1 MKSYSIE
8 VTKAAEKALLALPAD
23 ILPEIDACILGLAT
37 TPRPDGCKKLRGM
50 DNLYRVRVR
59 NYRIVYQ
66 VIDRKLVIVIVVVA
80 DRKEVYEILKRRT

>member
-1 MKSYSIE
+1 
-8 VTKAAEKALLALPAD
+8 
-23 ILPEIDACILGLAT
+23 
-37 TPRPDGCKKLRGM
+37 M